1 MKKLILEMLLLIG
14 ILLFSERRIV
24 IKSGSYC
31 TGYLG
36 ETGYDDGSQATEGG
50 YFGNIICLKNV

>member
-1 MKKLILEMLLLIG
+1 MKKTNI
-14 ILLFSERRIV
+14 RNV
-24 IKSGSYC
+24 IINRNFVVFRKEDSDKIGSYC

-36 ETGYDDGSQATEGG
+36 ETGYDNGSQATEGG

>member
-1 MKKLILEMLLLIG
+1 MLLLTG

>member
-1 MKKLILEMLLLIG
+1 MLLLTG

-31 TGYLG
+31 TRYLG
-36 ETGYDDGSQATEGG
+36 ETGYDNDSQATEGG

>member
-1 MKKLILEMLLLIG
+1 MLLLTG

-31 TGYLG
+31 TGYLE
-36 ETGYDDGSQATEGG
+36 ETGYDDGSQAKEG
-50 YFGNIICLKNV
+50 